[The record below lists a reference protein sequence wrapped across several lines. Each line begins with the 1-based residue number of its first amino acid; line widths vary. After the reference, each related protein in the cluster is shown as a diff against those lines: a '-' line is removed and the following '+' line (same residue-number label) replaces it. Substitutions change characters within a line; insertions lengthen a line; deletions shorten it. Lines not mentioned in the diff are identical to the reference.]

1 MEAELV
7 TSACR
12 EDAAPPSPA
21 DGILSMGMS
30 HGACG
35 QANREPRWPQ
45 RGDRRVA
52 AGAGAV
58 GRWVAVPAPAGCQS
72 LLLGPVAGRVTNVPA
87 EHFSQ

>member
-7 TSACR
+7 TSVCR

-30 HGACG
+30 HGACS

-58 GRWVAVPAPAGCQS
+58 GRWVAGAPCPSWVPEPS
-72 LLLGPVAGRVTNVPA
+72 PGPRGW
-87 EHFSQ
+87 ESD

>member
-45 RGDRRVA
+45 RGDRGVA
-52 AGAGAV
+52 AGAGAM
-58 GRWVAVPAPAGCQS
+58 GRWVAGAPCPSWVPEPS
-72 LLLGPVAGRVTNVPA
+72 PGPRGW
-87 EHFSQ
+87 ESD